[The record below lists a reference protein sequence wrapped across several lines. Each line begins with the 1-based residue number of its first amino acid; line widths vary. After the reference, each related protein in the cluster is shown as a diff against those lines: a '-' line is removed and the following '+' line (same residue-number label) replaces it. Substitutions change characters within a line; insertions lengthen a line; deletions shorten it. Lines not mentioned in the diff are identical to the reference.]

1 MADLTLYGFRLSA
14 YRLSR
19 QRVELTV
26 EVLLKGPP
34 ELVIDTLSF
43 NLSLAQGRQAAL
55 GEVKREVRRVVQ
67 VHADETPWFEQQLGI
82 VRDL

>member
-1 MADLTLYGFRLSA
+1 MADLELYGFRLTA

-34 ELVIDTLSF
+34 EVVIDTLSF
-43 NLSLAQGRQAAL
+43 NLSLAEGRQAAL
-55 GEVKREVRRVVQ
+55 GEVRRTVRKVAEL
-67 VHADETPWFEQQLGI
+67 HAEETPWFQQQLGI